1 LTAKSIL
8 VGVRRS
14 KSGNVKVKAKGA
26 LKRPTFPQ
34 ILTRIPCGCFAVT
47 ADAEKF
53 MALFGGEKFDPARRG
68 RGRNWMRWKK

>member
-8 VGVRRS
+8 GGVRRS
-14 KSGNVKVKAKGA
+14 KFGNVKVKAKGS

-34 ILTRIPCGCFAVT
+34 TLTRIPCGCFAVT

-53 MALFGGEKFDPARRG
+53 MALFGGEKFDPKQRRRG
-68 RGRNWMRWKK
+68 SNWMQWKK